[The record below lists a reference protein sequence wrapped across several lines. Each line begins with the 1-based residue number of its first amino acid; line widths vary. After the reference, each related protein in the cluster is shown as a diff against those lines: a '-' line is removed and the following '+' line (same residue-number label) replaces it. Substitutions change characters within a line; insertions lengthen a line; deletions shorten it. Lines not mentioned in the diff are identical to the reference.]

1 MNKVLYFGIMAGAA
15 AIAAAATWV
24 YAKDKFAKQASDDI
38 SEMKAYYKEQI
49 NKLFPEYKEKHESQP
64 KEAPEEPKKEQ
75 PKTEAQ
81 KKAED
86 LKTYRQMARDKYK
99 ANHEEEES
107 NPHVITPEE
116 FGENNH
122 YDRITLTYY
131 ADHVLADENDE
142 IIRDVEETIGFG
154 SLNHFGEY
162 EADIVYVQNDIL
174 KCYYEITR
182 DLRKYEDVAGE
193 LPYRPEVN

>member
-15 AIAAAATWV
+15 AIAAVATWV

-38 SEMKAYYKEQI
+38 SEMKAYYKE
-49 NKLFPEYKEKHESQP
+49 KYESQP
-64 KEAPEEPKKEQ
+64 KVEPAEPKKKEQ

-81 KKAED
+81 NKAAD

-99 ANHEEEES
+99 ANHEEEEG
-107 NPHVITPEE
+107 NPHVITPEK
-116 FGENNH
+116 FGDNTS

-142 IIRDVEETIGFG
+142 IIQDVEETIGFG

>member
-15 AIAAAATWV
+15 AIAAVATWV

-38 SEMKAYYKEQI
+38 SEMKAYY
-49 NKLFPEYKEKHESQP
+49 NEKYESQP
-64 KEAPEEPKKEQ
+64 KEEAAEPVKKEQ
-75 PKTEAQ
+75 PKTEAH

-99 ANHEEEES
+99 ANHEEEEG

>member
-15 AIAAAATWV
+15 AIAAVATWV

-38 SEMKAYYKEQI
+38 SEMKAYYKEKYETQPHV
-49 NKLFPEYKEKHESQP
+49 LDDTES
-64 KEAPEEPKKEQ
+64 KKEEPA
-75 PKTEAQ
+75 KTEAR

-99 ANHEEEES
+99 ANHEEEEG

>member
-38 SEMKAYYKEQI
+38 SEMKAYYKE
-49 NKLFPEYKEKHESQP
+49 KYESQP

-99 ANHEEEES
+99 ANHEEEEG
-107 NPHVITPEE
+107 NPHVIAPEQ

-142 IIRDVEETIGFG
+142 VIRDVEETIGFG

>member
-1 MNKVLYFGIMAGAA
+1 MNKVLYFGIMAGAV
-15 AIAAAATWV
+15 ATWV

-38 SEMKAYYKEQI
+38 SEMKAYYKE
-49 NKLFPEYKEKHESQP
+49 KYESQP
-64 KEAPEEPKKEQ
+64 KETSEEPKKEQ

-81 KKAED
+81 KKSEN

-99 ANHEEEES
+99 ANHEEEEG

-122 YDRITLTYY
+122 YDQITLTYY

-142 IIRDVEETIGFG
+142 VIRDVEETIGFG

-193 LPYRPEVN
+193 LHYRPEVN

>member
-15 AIAAAATWV
+15 AIAAVATWV

-38 SEMKAYYKEQI
+38 SEMKAYYKE
-49 NKLFPEYKEKHESQP
+49 KYESQP
-64 KEAPEEPKKEQ
+64 KEEAPEPKKKEQ

-99 ANHEEEES
+99 ANHEEEEG

-142 IIRDVEETIGFG
+142 VIRDVEETIGFG

-162 EADIVYVQNDIL
+162 EADIVYVQNDII

>member
-1 MNKVLYFGIMAGAA
+1 MMNKILYFGIMAGAA
-15 AIAAAATWV
+15 AIAAVATWV

-38 SEMKAYYKEQI
+38 SEMKAYYKE
-49 NKLFPEYKEKHESQP
+49 KYESKP
-64 KEAPEEPKKEQ
+64 KEAPKEPKKEQ

-99 ANHEEEES
+99 ANHEEEEG

-142 IIRDVEETIGFG
+142 VIRDVEETIGFG

>member
-1 MNKVLYFGIMAGAA
+1 MMNKVLYFGIMAGTA
-15 AIAAAATWV
+15 AIAAVATWV

-38 SEMKAYYKEQI
+38 SEMKAYYKE
-49 NKLFPEYKEKHESQP
+49 KYESQP
-64 KEAPEEPKKEQ
+64 KEAPKEPKKEQ

-99 ANHEEEES
+99 ANHEEEEG

-142 IIRDVEETIGFG
+142 VIRDVEETIGFG

>member
-15 AIAAAATWV
+15 AIAAVATWV

-38 SEMKAYYKEQI
+38 SEMKAYYKE
-49 NKLFPEYKEKHESQP
+49 KYESHP
-64 KEAPEEPKKEQ
+64 KEEAAELVKKEQ

-86 LKTYRQMARDKYK
+86 LKIYRQMARDKYK
-99 ANHEEEES
+99 ANHEEEDG

-142 IIRDVEETIGFG
+142 IIKDVEETIGFC

-162 EADIVYVQNDIL
+162 EADIVYVKNDIL

>member
-15 AIAAAATWV
+15 AIAAVATWV

-38 SEMKAYYKEQI
+38 SEMKAYYKE
-49 NKLFPEYKEKHESQP
+49 KYESHTKE
-64 KEAPEEPKKEQ
+64 EAAELVKKEQ

-81 KKAED
+81 KKSED
-86 LKTYRQMARDKYK
+86 LKTYRKMARDKYK
-99 ANHEEEES
+99 ANHEEEEG

-116 FGENNH
+116 FGENSH

-162 EADIVYVQNDIL
+162 EPDIVYVKNDIL

>member
-15 AIAAAATWV
+15 AIAAVATWV

-38 SEMKAYYKEQI
+38 SEMKAYYKE
-49 NKLFPEYKEKHESQP
+49 KYESQP
-64 KEAPEEPKKEQ
+64 KEEAAKPAKKE
-75 PKTEAQ
+75 
-81 KKAED
+81 
-86 LKTYRQMARDKYK
+86 YK

-182 DLRKYEDVAGE
+182 DLRKYEDVAGK

>member
-15 AIAAAATWV
+15 AIAAVATWV

-38 SEMKAYYKEQI
+38 SEMKAYYKE
-49 NKLFPEYKEKHESQP
+49 KYESHP
-64 KEAPEEPKKEQ
+64 KEEAAEPAKKEQ
-75 PKTEAQ
+75 PKTEAR

-99 ANHEEEES
+99 ANHDEEES
-107 NPHVITPEE
+107 NPHVIAPEQ

-142 IIRDVEETIGFG
+142 IIQDVEETIGFG

>member
-24 YAKDKFAKQASDDI
+24 YARDKFAKQASDDI

-49 NKLFPEYKEKHESQP
+49 DKMFPEYKEKHESQP

-99 ANHEEEES
+99 ANHEEEEG

-142 IIRDVEETIGFG
+142 VIRDVEETIGFG

-182 DLRKYEDVAGE
+182 DLRKYKDVAGE

>member
-15 AIAAAATWV
+15 AIAAVATWV

-38 SEMKAYYKEQI
+38 SEMKAYYKKKYEDDR
-49 NKLFPEYKEKHESQP
+49 PA
-64 KEAPEEPKKEQ
+64 EAEPKGWTCEAVEKAQ
-75 PKTEAQ
+75 PKTEAR

-99 ANHEEEES
+99 ANHEEEEG
-107 NPHVITPEE
+107 NPHVIAPEQ

>member
-15 AIAAAATWV
+15 AIAAVATWV

-38 SEMKAYYKEQI
+38 SEMKAYYKKKYEDD
-49 NKLFPEYKEKHESQP
+49 L
-64 KEAPEEPKKEQ
+64 EAVSEPKGWTCEPNKEEQ

-81 KKAED
+81 KKAAD
-86 LKTYRQMARDKYK
+86 LKTYRKMARDKYK
-99 ANHEEEES
+99 AEHETEDG

-116 FGENNH
+116 FGENTH

>member
-15 AIAAAATWV
+15 AIAAVATWV

-38 SEMKAYYKEQI
+38 SEMKAYYKE
-49 NKLFPEYKEKHESQP
+49 KYESQP
-64 KEAPEEPKKEQ
+64 KEEAAEPAKKEQ

-99 ANHEEEES
+99 ANHDEEES
-107 NPHVITPEE
+107 NPHVITPEQ

>member
-1 MNKVLYFGIMAGAA
+1 
-15 AIAAAATWV
+15 
-24 YAKDKFAKQASDDI
+24 
-38 SEMKAYYKEQI
+38 
-49 NKLFPEYKEKHESQP
+49 
-64 KEAPEEPKKEQ
+64 
-75 PKTEAQ
+75 
-81 KKAED
+81 
-86 LKTYRQMARDKYK
+86 MARDKYK
-99 ANHEEEES
+99 ANHEEEEG

>member
-15 AIAAAATWV
+15 AIAAVATWV

-38 SEMKAYYKEQI
+38 SEMKA
-49 NKLFPEYKEKHESQP
+49 
-64 KEAPEEPKKEQ
+64 
-75 PKTEAQ
+75 EAQ

-142 IIRDVEETIGFG
+142 IIQDVEETIGFG

-193 LPYRPEVN
+193 LPYRPEAN

>member
-1 MNKVLYFGIMAGAA
+1 MMNKVLYFGIMAGAA
-15 AIAAAATWV
+15 AIAAVATWV

-38 SEMKAYYKEQI
+38 SEMKAYYKE
-49 NKLFPEYKEKHESQP
+49 KYESQL
-64 KEAPEEPKKEQ
+64 KEEAAEPAKKEQ

-81 KKAED
+81 KKSED

-99 ANHEEEES
+99 ANHEEEEG

-142 IIRDVEETIGFG
+142 IIQDVEETIGFG

>member
-15 AIAAAATWV
+15 AIAVVATWV

-38 SEMKAYYKEQI
+38 SEMKAYYKE
-49 NKLFPEYKEKHESQP
+49 KYESQ
-64 KEAPEEPKKEQ
+64 PEEPKKEQ
-75 PKTEAQ
+75 PKIEAQ
-81 KKAED
+81 KKAEN
-86 LKTYRQMARDKYK
+86 LKTYRQIARDKYK
-99 ANHEEEES
+99 ANHEEEEG

-142 IIRDVEETIGFG
+142 VIRDVEETIGFG

>member
-15 AIAAAATWV
+15 AIAAVATWV

-38 SEMKAYYKEQI
+38 SEMKAYYKE
-49 NKLFPEYKEKHESQP
+49 KYES
-64 KEAPEEPKKEQ
+64 Q

-99 ANHEEEES
+99 ANHEEEEG

-142 IIRDVEETIGFG
+142 VILDVEETIGFG

>member
-15 AIAAAATWV
+15 AIAAVATWM

-38 SEMKAYYKEQI
+38 SEMKAYYKE
-49 NKLFPEYKEKHESQP
+49 KYGSQP
-64 KEAPEEPKKEQ
+64 KEEPEEPKKKEVA

-81 KKAED
+81 KKSAD

-99 ANHEEEES
+99 ANHEEEEG

-116 FGENNH
+116 FGENTH
-122 YDRITLTYY
+122 YDRISLTYY

-162 EADIVYVQNDIL
+162 EADVVYVQNDIL

>member
-15 AIAAAATWV
+15 AIAAVATWV

-38 SEMKAYYKEQI
+38 SEMKAYYKE
-49 NKLFPEYKEKHESQP
+49 KYESQP
-64 KEAPEEPKKEQ
+64 KEAPEKPKKEQ

-81 KKAED
+81 K
-86 LKTYRQMARDKYK
+86 DKYK
-99 ANHEEEES
+99 ANHEEEEG

-142 IIRDVEETIGFG
+142 VIRDVEETIGFG

>member
-1 MNKVLYFGIMAGAA
+1 MMNKVLYFGIMAGAA
-15 AIAAAATWV
+15 AIAAVATWV

-38 SEMKAYYKEQI
+38 SEMKAYYKE
-49 NKLFPEYKEKHESQP
+49 KYESQP
-64 KEAPEEPKKEQ
+64 KEEAPEPKKKEQ

-99 ANHEEEES
+99 ANHEEEEG

-142 IIRDVEETIGFG
+142 VIRDVEETIGFG

>member
-1 MNKVLYFGIMAGAA
+1 MMNKVLYFGIMAGAA
-15 AIAAAATWV
+15 AIAAVATWV

-38 SEMKAYYKEQI
+38 SEMKAYYKE
-49 NKLFPEYKEKHESQP
+49 KYEPQP
-64 KEAPEEPKKEQ
+64 KEEAAGPVKKEQ

-99 ANHEEEES
+99 ANHEEEEG
-107 NPHVITPEE
+107 NPHVITPEQ